1 MLVNYVEN
9 LRKYIGHQ
17 PVILVGAL
25 CLLFD
30 REKRVLLQ
38 QRVHPHETWGLP
50 GGLMELGESAEQTAA
65 REVLE
70 ETGLTVEGLELVD
83 VYSGKDNF
91 AVAANGDEFYNV
103 TIVYRANSYIG
114 ELVHD
119 ETESIQLAFF
129 PLDALPEK
137 MIGSHRRILNDFS
150 EKE

>member
-1 MLVNYVEN
+1 MSYVEN
-9 LRKYIGHQ
+9 LRKYVGHQ

-25 CLLFD
+25 CLILD
-30 REKRVLLQ
+30 EKQHILLQ
-38 QRVHPHETWGLP
+38 KRVHPPETWGLP

-70 ETGLTVEGLELVD
+70 ETGLTVEDLQLVN

-103 TIVYRANSYIG
+103 TIVYRTDRFSG
-114 ELVHD
+114 ELMHD
-119 ETESIQLAFF
+119 EKESMELAFF
-129 PLDALPEK
+129 PLDGLPEK
-137 MIGSHRRILNDFS
+137 MIGSHRRFIMDFS

>member
-1 MLVNYVEN
+1 MSYVEN
-9 LRKYIGHQ
+9 LRKYVGHQ

-25 CLLFD
+25 CLILD
-30 REKRVLLQ
+30 GKQHILLQ
-38 QRVHPHETWGLP
+38 KRVHPPETWGLP

-70 ETGLTVEGLELVD
+70 ETGLTVEDLQLVN

-103 TIVYRANSYIG
+103 TIVYRTDRFSG
-114 ELVHD
+114 ELMHD
-119 ETESIQLAFF
+119 EKESMELAFF
-129 PLDALPEK
+129 PLDGLPEK
-137 MIGSHRRILNDFS
+137 MIGSHRRFIMDFS

>member
-1 MLVNYVEN
+1 MNYVEN
-9 LRKYIGHQ
+9 LRKYVGHQ

-30 REKRVLLQ
+30 EKQHVLLQ
-38 QRVHPHETWGLP
+38 KRIHPPETWGLP

-70 ETGLTVEGLELVD
+70 ETGLTVEELKLVD

-103 TIVYRANSYIG
+103 TIVYQTSKFHG
-114 ELVHD
+114 ELMLD
-119 ETESIQLAFF
+119 EAESMQLGFF
-129 PLDALPEK
+129 PLDELPEK
-137 MIGSHRRILNDFS
+137 MVRSHRRFIKAFS
-150 EKE
+150 EKG